1 MASLIMHERLE
12 MDTKRAFRVRE
23 YTERLIS
30 EAVLHGDRHKETM
43 EVKLSCALINP
54 DFKNTT

>member
-12 MDTKRAFRVRE
+12 MDAKRASRVRE

-43 EVKLSCALINP
+43 EVKLSCASIIN
-54 DFKNTT
+54 

>member
-12 MDTKRAFRVRE
+12 MDAKRASRVRE

-43 EVKLSCALINP
+43 EVVKLSCALINP
-54 DFKNTT
+54 